1 MNKADITVQINTI
14 DDGGVNPASEV
25 RAVYEVLNDSFYGEK
40 TTDTNASTNVLT
52 EFTSTKAYD
61 VKTIKKGGQVTIT
74 GTLRNNTGAI
84 LSGGTSWFTISNAEY
99 LQITSSVYDF
109 TGESILNRDSIFLT
123 LSGNVL
129 TSSDIIGAG
138 ERVIFT
144 LIYSTQA

>member
-25 RAVYEVLNDSFYGEK
+25 RAVYEVLNDNFYGLK
-40 TTDTNASTNVLT
+40 TTDTNATTNVIT
-52 EFTSTKAYD
+52 ESSSDKVYD

-84 LSGGTSWFTISNAEY
+84 LPGGTSWFSISNTEY
-99 LQITSSVYDF
+99 YQITSSVYDLV
-109 TGESILNRDSIFLT
+109 GESIFNRDSVFLT

-144 LIYSTQA
+144 LIYSTQE